1 MKNVIFWLAQSPIYI
16 GQGFSYLFHCISS
29 QKEKFMLMV
38 EQNGRGSTKS
48 LWGAKITFSG

>member
-16 GQGFSYLFHCISS
+16 GQGFSYLFHCISP

-38 EQNGRGSTKS
+38 EQNAGRGGVQS
-48 LWGAKITFSG
+48 LFEGLR